1 MHRRTFVKL
10 SLKTFL
16 GASALLI
23 SASLALSQN
32 FVDAKPS
39 PQQVAWQDLEFGVI
53 IHFGPNTF
61 MDREWGDGSADP
73 GVFNPTAFDP
83 EQWMRA
89 IKAAGAKYVV
99 MVAKHHDGFCLWPT
113 EQTSYSVKNSP

>member
-1 MHRRTFVKL
+1 MQLRAFLKL
-10 SLKTFL
+10 THKTLLAAFTML
-16 GASALLI
+16 TAASPGT
-23 SASLALSQN
+23 SQN
-32 FVDAKPS
+32 FTDVKPS

-61 MDREWGDGSADP
+61 RDREWGDGTADP
-73 GVFNPTAFDP
+73 KVFNPTAFDP

-99 MVAKHHDGFCLWPT
+99 
-113 EQTSYSVKNSP
+113 